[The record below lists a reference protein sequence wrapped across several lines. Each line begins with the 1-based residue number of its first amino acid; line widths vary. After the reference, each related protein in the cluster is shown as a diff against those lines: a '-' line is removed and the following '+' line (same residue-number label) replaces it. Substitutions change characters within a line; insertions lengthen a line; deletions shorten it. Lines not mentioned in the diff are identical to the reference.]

1 VLFVF
6 KGEFWFM
13 ALTIKMPS
21 GVDYRNKSGSFIAR
35 ARGQRLTSRSLIS
48 AVLLL
53 TLSSHATLALDGT
66 RAPADQ
72 KPEIP
77 LFTNPQDAFREGLEE
92 YQSGAFENSVAAL
105 KYAASQGYP
114 LAQWKLGRMYADGDG
129 VQHDDAQ
136 AYNYFLGIVNNFRED
151 DQDDVGRRE
160 LSFISNAFV
169 AVGIYALNGIS
180 KAKIE
185 PDPGRAFS
193 MFQFAAMNFGDPNAQ
208 YNLARMYIDGIG
220 CEKDPRQAARWL
232 NLAAEK
238 HHSAAQALL
247 GHMLFFGQGV
257 QQQRGRGLMWLTLAR
272 DTATLPK
279 DKWITDLYT
288 NAFKIASDDDR
299 QVAMV
304 YIMQVQPKEP

>member
-1 VLFVF
+1 VLVDGCENRNAHIFASGMPTLSQF
-6 KGEFWFM
+6 LRCGAWY
-13 ALTIKMPS
+13 LTCLSLVS
-21 GVDYRNKSGSFIAR
+21 GVALS
-35 ARGQRLTSRSLIS
+35 
-48 AVLLL
+48 VLGANL
-53 TLSSHATLALDGT
+53 AYALDGT

-72 KPEIP
+72 KPAIP
-77 LFTNPQDAFREGLEE
+77 LFTNPQDAFREGLEN

-129 VQHDDAQ
+129 VQHDDAI

-151 DQDDVGRRE
+151 EQDELDGRE
-160 LSFISNAFV
+160 LSFVSNAFV
-169 AVGIYALNGIS
+169 AVGIYSLNGVS
-180 KAKIE
+180 KTKIE
-185 PDPGRAFS
+185 PDPARAFS

-208 YNLARMYIDGIG
+208 YNLARMYLEGRA

-272 DTATLPK
+272 DAATSPK
-279 DKWITDLYT
+279 DKWITDLYEK
-288 NAFKIASDDDR
+288 AMQSASDDDR
-299 QVAMV
+299 QVAIV
-304 YIMQVQPKEP
+304 YLAQLKSKEP

>member
-1 VLFVF
+1 MHKCSLGFGLIVL
-6 KGEFWFM
+6 M
-13 ALTIKMPS
+13 L
-21 GVDYRNKSGSFIAR
+21 
-35 ARGQRLTSRSLIS
+35 RSVS
-48 AVLLL
+48 A
-53 TLSSHATLALDGT
+53 LALDGT
-66 RAPADQ
+66 PSPANQ

-77 LFTNPQDAFREGLEE
+77 LFTNPKDAFREGLED

-129 VQHDDAQ
+129 VQHDDAL
-136 AYNYFLGIVNNFRED
+136 AYNYFLGIVNNFRDD
-151 DQDDVGRRE
+151 DQDEMGGRE

-208 YNLARMYIDGIG
+208 YNLARMYLEGRG

-257 QQQRGRGLMWLTLAR
+257 QQQRGRGLMWLTLAH
-272 DTATLPK
+272 DAATSAK
-279 DKWITDLYT
+279 DAWINELYD
-288 NAFKIASDDDR
+288 NAVKSASDDDR
-299 QVAMV
+299 QIAMV
-304 YIMQVQPKEP
+304 YLTQLRQKEP